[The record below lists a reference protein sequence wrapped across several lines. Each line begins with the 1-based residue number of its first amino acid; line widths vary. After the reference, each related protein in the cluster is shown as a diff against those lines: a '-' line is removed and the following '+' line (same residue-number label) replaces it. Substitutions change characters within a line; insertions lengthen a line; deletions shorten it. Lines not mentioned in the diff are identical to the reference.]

1 MTMSTDVLK
10 ATYVQPARLQPVFD
24 WFRQMRAALN
34 VPTPQDATELSE
46 HYRRDT
52 GIAKKDIAR
61 AVDAELGHLGLL
73 DIGWQQ
79 PRRQN
84 RR

>member
-10 ATYVQPARLQPVFD
+10 ATFVQPARLQPVFD
-24 WFRQMRAALN
+24 WFRQMSAALKL
-34 VPTPQDATELSE
+34 PAEDFGCLTE

-52 GIAKKDIAR
+52 GIASKDIAK
-61 AVDAELGHLGLL
+61 AVDAELGRLGLL

>member
-1 MTMSTDVLK
+1 MSTDVLK
-10 ATYVQPARLQPVFD
+10 ATFVQPARLQPVFD

-34 VPTPQDATELSE
+34 VPVQDAAELSE

-52 GIAKKDIAR
+52 GIASKDIAK
-61 AVDAELGHLGLL
+61 AIDADLGRLGLL

-79 PRRQN
+79 PRRHN
-84 RR
+84 HR

>member
-1 MTMSTDVLK
+1 MSTDVFKAPFAQPNPLK
-10 ATYVQPARLQPVFD
+10 PLVD
-24 WFRQMRAALN
+24 WLRQMRAALRL
-34 VPTPQDATELSE
+34 PAQPSGCLTE

-52 GIAKKDIAR
+52 GIACRDVGH
-61 AVDAELGHLGLL
+61 AVDADLGRLGLL

-79 PRRQN
+79 PRRPN

>member
-1 MTMSTDVLK
+1 MTMSTAVLR
-10 ATYVQPARLQPVFD
+10 TTFVQPSRLQPVFD
-24 WFRQMRAALN
+24 WLRQMRAALN
-34 VPTPQDATELSE
+34 MPVPQDAAELSE
-46 HYRRDT
+46 HYRHDT
-52 GIAKKDIAR
+52 CIAQKDIAR
-61 AVDAELGHLGLL
+61 AVDADLGRLGLL

>member
-1 MTMSTDVLK
+1 MSTDVLK
-10 ATYVQPARLQPVFD
+10 ATFVQPARLQPVFD

-34 VPTPQDATELSE
+34 VPTQDAAELSE

-52 GIAKKDIAR
+52 GIASKDIAK
-61 AVDAELGHLGLL
+61 AVDADLGRLGLL

-79 PRRQN
+79 PRRRN
-84 RR
+84 HR

>member
-1 MTMSTDVLK
+1 MSTDVLK
-10 ATYVQPARLQPVFD
+10 ATFVQPARLQPVFD
-24 WFRQMRAALN
+24 WFRHMKAALN
-34 VPTPQDATELSE
+34 VPAQDATELSE

-52 GIAKKDIAR
+52 GIAKQDIAR
-61 AVDAELGHLGLL
+61 AVDADLGRLGLL

-79 PRRQN
+79 PRRQP

>member
-1 MTMSTDVLK
+1 MSTAVLR
-10 ATYVQPARLQPVFD
+10 APFAQPSRLQPVFD
-24 WFRQMRAALN
+24 WFRQMKSALN
-34 VPTPQDATELSE
+34 VPVQDAAELSE

-52 GIAKKDIAR
+52 GIASKDIAK
-61 AVDAELGHLGLL
+61 AVDADLGRLGLL

-79 PRRQN
+79 PRRHN